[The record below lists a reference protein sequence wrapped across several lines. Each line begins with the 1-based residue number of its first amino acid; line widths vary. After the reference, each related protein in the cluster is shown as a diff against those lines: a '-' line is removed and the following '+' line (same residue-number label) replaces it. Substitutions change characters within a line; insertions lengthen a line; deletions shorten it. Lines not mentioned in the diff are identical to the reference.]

1 MYTYNFKNIINIL
14 VGFTGFLLFAQQVP
28 DINYNPKI
36 VNPAYSKGKGTIIYI
51 DEAHHNF
58 HTRTGR
64 YAPFAQ
70 LLEKDGYVTK
80 SFTQKFTDTNLKDV
94 KILVIA
100 NALNEINV
108 EVWDLPNPSAFTEDE
123 VLAIEKWVANGGSL
137 FLIADHMPFP
147 AAAATLASKFGFK
160 FHNAFNIDIVNPA
173 YFWRSNGSIVESV
186 ITSGR
191 NTAETVYQIPKTEGQ
206 GFDIPADATSIL
218 KFYGT
223 SFLLYPKKNWHFDSD
238 TPMLSAEGMSQ
249 GAFKKHGKGRVV
261 VFGEA
266 SLFTA
271 QIGQPGN
278 RKMGMNSATAK
289 DNYKLLLNCIHWL
302 DHILN

>member
-1 MYTYNFKNIINIL
+1 MLKRISKSIICIS
-14 VGFTGFLLFAQQVP
+14 VGFISSLFFAQQVP
-28 DINYNPKI
+28 DLNFNPEI
-36 VNPAYSKGKGTIIYI
+36 VSPAYAKEKGTVVYI
-51 DEAHHNF
+51 DEAHYNF
-58 HTRTGR
+58 HTRSGR
-64 YAPFAQ
+64 YAPFAK

-80 SFTQKFTDTNLKDV
+80 SFSQKFTVKSLKDI

-108 EVWDLPNPSAFTEDE
+108 EKWDLPNPSAFTDDE
-123 VLAIEKWVANGGSL
+123 VNAVEQWVANGGSL

-147 AAAATLASKFGFK
+147 AAAERLAAKFGFR

-173 YFWRSNGSIVESV
+173 YFWRSNGSIVENV
-186 ITSGR
+186 ITNGR
-191 NTAETVYQIPKTEGQ
+191 NTAETVHQIPKTEGQ

-218 KFYGT
+218 KFHGT
-223 SFLLYPKKNWHFDSD
+223 SFLLYPKKDWYFDSD
-238 TPMLSAEGMSQ
+238 TPMVSAEGMSQ
-249 GAFKKHGKGRVV
+249 GAYKKHGKGRVI

-278 RKMGMNSATAK
+278 RKMGMNNVTAK

-302 DHILN
+302 DYILD